1 VVFTLYSTTLKKS
14 IVMQKIVKQ
23 VCGIDVSQK
32 ELVVTLGR
40 LCGDLTSE
48 LFAYK
53 VFPNTD
59 KGFVLLSAWVK
70 KLVHPT
76 AEIKYVMEATGVYHE
91 RLAYSLYQ
99 EQQLISIVL
108 PNKISNYFR
117 TLSVKTITDKT
128 ASQTIARFGLERK
141 LDNWKPANPVFK
153 KLRQLTRERDQL
165 VQTRT
170 VAKNQIH
177 AEQAEAEPN
186 ITTVRRFKKQ
196 ILLLDKQEQEIKAE
210 LAAIVKQN
218 ESIKRK
224 IDIITTI
231 PGVGALTAINVLAE
245 TNGFELIRNKKQL
258 ASYAGLDVVEKQSG
272 TSVRGKSKISKKGNR
287 FLRKAMHLPALSAIR
302 HDERFK
308 AIFARLVSKHGIKM
322 KAVTAVQRKLLELIY
337 IIDKTGKKYE
347 SNYLQKTREQQIA
360 TP

>member
-1 VVFTLYSTTLKKS
+1 MKS
-14 IVMQKIVKQ
+14 IVKQ

-40 LCGDLTSE
+40 LHRDLTSE

-53 VFPNTD
+53 VFPNSD
-59 KGFVLLSAWVK
+59 KGFDLLSVWIK
-70 KLVHPT
+70 KLIEPSV
-76 AEIKYVMEATGVYHE
+76 AINYVMEATGVYHE
-91 RLAYSLYQ
+91 RLAYFLYQ
-99 EQQLISIVL
+99 QQQMTSIIL
-108 PNKISNYFR
+108 PNKLSNYFR

-128 ASQTIARFGLERK
+128 ASETIARFGLERK

-153 KLRQLTRERDQL
+153 KLRQLARERDQL

-170 VAKNQIH
+170 MIKNQLH
-177 AEQAEAEPN
+177 AEQSEAEPN
-186 ITTVRRFKKQ
+186 NATINRFKKQ
-196 ILLLDKQEQEIKAE
+196 ILLFDKQEQEIKLE
-210 LAAIVKQN
+210 LAATVKQN

-224 IDIITTI
+224 VEIITSI
-231 PGVGALTAINVLAE
+231 PGVGALTAVNVLAE

-272 TSVRGKSKISKKGNR
+272 TSVRGKSRISKKGNR

-302 HDERFK
+302 YDDRFK
-308 AIFARLVSKHGIKM
+308 AIFARLVSKNGIKM

-347 SNYLQKTREQQIA
+347 SNYLQKNREQQIA